1 VSIAAFDG
9 LAITAALGA
18 ITEDLG
24 HVALLPWVISAYLA
38 ASAVAVIVAGPVI
51 DAIGVRRTFRITGAW
66 FLAWS
71 AAAAVAPT
79 MPLLIVARAMQGIGG
94 GLVMAVALAAVG
106 LTYPPELRPRAFAAN
121 SMVWGVMGFGGP
133 ALAGLLLA
141 VGEWRMIFVVQL
153 PITGLALV
161 IGWNALP
168 GPATDGVRTPFDQVG
183 VALLTV
189 LTLGSLVALSE
200 IGDRWDVFAGGLAVS
215 VVAVAVY
222 WGHARRASAP
232 VVARRH
238 ITRFPA
244 VGIHAVMAITLISGL
259 ALDNYLPIYVQ
270 VNRGHHE
277 SAAAFTLAFLAVG
290 WTTGSIVY
298 SRVFADLLPAAVM
311 RGGMTV
317 VALGC
322 AAAAATIG
330 FDAPLAT
337 VFAAY
342 TVVGLG
348 IGTVSTPSLT
358 WLQASSEPAEMGRA
372 TSAHQFLRQLAITY
386 GVAAGGAVLLL
397 VVARQVDDVDAV
409 REALAGED
417 VELGAGAAAAIGD
430 GLATVAVVSA
440 GLAVVGVAIAT
451 AVVRRARQTG
461 TSGV

>member
-1 VSIAAFDG
+1 
-9 LAITAALGA
+9 
-18 ITEDLG
+18 
-24 HVALLPWVISAYLA
+24 VISAYLA

-66 FLAWS
+66 FFLWS
-71 AAAAVAPT
+71 AAAAIAPT
-79 MPLLIVARAMQGIGG
+79 MPLLIVARAMQGVGG

-106 LTYPPELRPRAFAAN
+106 LTYPSGLRPRAFAAN

-141 VGEWRMIFVVQL
+141 VGDWRLIFVVQL

-168 GPATDGVRTPFDQVG
+168 GATADAVRTPFDPIGVG
-183 VALLTV
+183 LLTV
-189 LTLGSLVALSE
+189 LTLGSLVAVSE
-200 IGDRWDVFAGGLAVS
+200 IGDRWDVFAGGL
-215 VVAVAVY
+215 VAGVAAIAAY
-222 WGHARRASAP
+222 WAHARRAAAP

-244 VGIHAVMAITLISGL
+244 VGIHAVMALTLIAGL
-259 ALDNYLPIYVQ
+259 AIDNYLPIYVQ
-270 VNRGHHE
+270 VNRGYDE
-277 SAAAFTLAFLAVG
+277 SVAAFTLAFLAVG
-290 WTTGSIVY
+290 WTAGSIVY
-298 SRVFADLLPAAVM
+298 SRVFAGLVPAAVM
-311 RGGMTV
+311 RAGMTL
-317 VALGC
+317 VAIGC
-322 AAAAATIG
+322 IAVAATVAW
-330 FDAPLAT
+330 DAPLAV
-337 VFAAY
+337 VFAGY

-358 WLQASSEPAEMGRA
+358 WLQASSEPGEMGRA

-440 GLAVVGVAIAT
+440 GIAVLGVAIAT
-451 AVVRRARQTG
+451 AVLRRARQTV
-461 TSGV
+461 TNGVRPRL